1 MTDVR
6 RSDRDFDSGSR
17 EGLREPQESGR
28 TLFLPPRTHGRRAAA
43 GSRSRALLVWPI
55 LAIAVMLPVLVV
67 LVIMLVT

>member
-17 EGLREPQESGR
+17 GGLREPDQSGR
-28 TLFLPPRTHGRRAAA
+28 TLFLPPRTHGRRSATR
-43 GSRSRALLVWPI
+43 SRSRALLVWPI

-67 LVIMLVT
+67 LVVVLVT